1 MLIDRAYEKL
11 VDVRKLIMLKVG
23 EIIKGSFWPEIVVIK
38 HFEEI
43 DEHLYLVESIG
54 RKTNKYYERYLD
66 KSQISQLEN
75 IQDEESIFDTG
86 RLQHYLQYYI
96 LKTEDKYSRSRA
108 RGNKK
113 VIPLPHQI
121 EAVYSRMLQ
130 SPQVRYLLADDPG
143 AGKTIMSGML
153 IRELLARQV
162 VERVLILVPPL
173 VLKQWQEELKEKFDE
188 DFTIVNR
195 SLLNSSSEVNPFEA
209 HDKIITSLYWAARE
223 EIKAYIMKANFD
235 LVIVDEAH
243 KMAAYTHGVK
253 KRKISRTKIYQ
264 LGEGLLR
271 HTEHC
276 LLLTATPHKGDKE
289 NFRHL
294 MSLVDHDIFS
304 RMNTGDSIYEKSNPF
319 VIRRLKE
326 TMKNFDGTPLFP
338 KRTTKTIAF
347 DLSCEEQELYEE
359 VTAYAREHF
368 NRAKQNNKPNVAFAM
383 MILQRRLSS
392 SVEAIYLSLKRRK
405 EKLEELL
412 ESELTSVNVIEAFEY
427 DELSIDEQEE
437 VEAKIEGE
445 TDVIDIE
452 ELRVEIEILT
462 DLVQK
467 AERLVYQDVEVK
479 YAELE
484 RTLFGEDGVL
494 SKGEKILIFTES
506 KDTLYYLERKLLNHV
521 PEITKIVGNFSMDQ
535 RREQVEKFRNDVQIM
550 LATDAG
556 GESINLQF
564 CNQMI
569 NYDIPWNPNRL
580 EQRMG
585 RIHRIGQKNEVF
597 IFNLV
602 ASNTRE
608 GDVLIRLLNK
618 MDQMR
623 EDLGQD
629 QVYDFIGEVLEENNI
644 DLANL
649 MERAISGRD
658 NLDELIASM
667 EKTLSDEHKRLLE
680 LAKQERLDDSSFD
693 LPGARRSYQE
703 ISICSMPTRVYG
715 EFAVKQFETTRTK
728 LNFSHDN
735 KNVRI
740 DRFPKNIRELI
751 KRKKY
756 VLRTDES
763 IRFALSS
770 SKQTEEVS
778 LLGNDH
784 PIQKLAM
791 ELASQEL
798 QQVALPICN
807 VKAYVSEPL
816 TIELSRVSVVD
827 GNSREL
833 DQELM
838 LLAKR
843 ASDEFIQIDPY
854 FIFQQPF
861 QFESIGGKED
871 NSFKRESIIQAK
883 KVLQSVQV
891 KRDDYLNRKSTYLRH
906 SFDEQMQV
914 LQERLTNYLDDN
926 PSNKNIALIN
936 QTSTQIVDLEERS
949 KERLEDIERERSIQ
963 LQSIKSLTQ
972 LHVQPISSPARIIP
986 TDYVEVVKQYE
997 YDNGRLNIR
1006 EKKAYGL
1013 VDFTSEEAEGNTRFI
1028 LVTPS
1033 LKAIDGQIILE
1044 DYKELNGS
1052 VYLYVLVD
1060 GKIKEEIK
1068 MEKLVGV

>member
-1 MLIDRAYEKL
+1 
-11 VDVRKLIMLKVG
+11 MLKIG

-43 DEHLYLVESIG
+43 DDDLYLVESIG
-54 RKTNKYYERYLD
+54 RKTNKYYEQYLD
-66 KSQISQLEN
+66 KVQISQLEN
-75 IQDEESIFDTG
+75 IKEEESTFNAE

-96 LKTEDKYSRSRA
+96 LKTEEKYSQSRA

-113 VIPLPHQI
+113 IMPLPHQI

-153 IRELLARQV
+153 IRELMARQAA
-162 VERVLILVPPL
+162 ERVLILVPPL
-173 VLKQWQEELKEKFDE
+173 VLKQWQEELKEKFGE
-188 DFTIVNR
+188 EFTIVNR
-195 SLLNSSSEVNPFEA
+195 SLLNSSSEVNPFESN
-209 HDKIITSLYWAARE
+209 DKIIASLYWAARE
-223 EIKAYIMKANFD
+223 EIKTFILKANFD

-264 LGEGLLR
+264 LGESLLR

-347 DLSCEEQELYEE
+347 DLSYEEQELYEE

-392 SVEAIYLSLKRRK
+392 SIDAIYLSLKRRK

-412 ESELTSVNVIEAFEY
+412 ESELTTVKSIEPFEY

-437 VEAKIEGE
+437 VEALIEGE

-452 ELRVEIEILT
+452 ELRIEITILA

-479 YAELE
+479 YTELE
-484 RTLFGEDGVL
+484 KTLFGEDGLL

-521 PEITKIVGNFSMDQ
+521 PEVTKIVGNFSMDQ

-629 QVYDFIGEVLEENNI
+629 QVYDFIGEILEENNI

-649 MERAISGRD
+649 MERAISGRE
-658 NLDELIASM
+658 NLDELVATM

-693 LPGARRSYQE
+693 LPGARRAYQE
-703 ISICSMPTRVYG
+703 ISINSMPPRVYG
-715 EFAVKQFETTRTK
+715 EFAVKQFETSRIK

-735 KNVRI
+735 KIVRI

-763 IRFALSS
+763 LRFALNT
-770 SKQTEEVS
+770 SKQTEEIS
-778 LLGNDH
+778 LIANDH
-784 PIQKLAM
+784 PVQKLAL

-833 DQELM
+833 EQELM

-843 ASDEFIQIDPY
+843 TSGEFIQIDPY
-854 FIFQQPF
+854 FIFQQ
-861 QFESIGGKED
+861 QFHFED
-871 NSFKRESIIQAK
+871 TSVEEDKAFKRESIIQAK
-883 KVLQSVQV
+883 KILQSVQM
-891 KRDDYLNRKSTYLRH
+891 KRDDYLNRKSMYLRR
-906 SFDEQMQV
+906 SFDEQMQI

-926 PSNKNIALIN
+926 PNNKNSALIN
-936 QTSTQIVDLEERS
+936 QTYTQIEDLEERS
-949 KERLEDIERERSIQ
+949 KERLEGIERERSIQ

-972 LHVQPISSPARIIP
+972 LHAQPISSPARIIP
-986 TDYVEVVKQYE
+986 KDYAEVIKQYE

-1033 LKAIDGQIILE
+1033 LKALDEQIILE
-1044 DYKELNGS
+1044 DYNDLNGS
-1052 VYLYVLVD
+1052 VYVYVLAN
-1060 GKIKEEIK
+1060 GQIIEEIQ
-1068 MEKLVGV
+1068 MEQLVGV

>member
-1 MLIDRAYEKL
+1 
-11 VDVRKLIMLKVG
+11 MLKIG
-23 EIIKGSFWPEIVVIK
+23 AIIKGPFWPEIVVIK

-43 DEHLYLVESIG
+43 DDDLYLVESIG
-54 RKTNKYYERYLD
+54 RKTNKYYEQYLD
-66 KSQISQLEN
+66 KAQLSQLEN
-75 IQDEESIFDTG
+75 IQEEESKFNAE
-86 RLQHYLQYYI
+86 RLQHYLQYYV
-96 LKTEDKYSRSRA
+96 LKTEDKYSQSRA

-113 VIPLPHQI
+113 IMPLPHQI

-153 IRELLARQV
+153 IRELIARQAA
-162 VERVLILVPPL
+162 ERILILVPPL
-173 VLKQWQEELKEKFDE
+173 VLKQWQEELKEKFEE
-188 DFTIVNR
+188 DFTIINR
-195 SLLNSSSEVNPFEA
+195 SLLNSSSEMNPFET
-209 HDKIITSLYWAARE
+209 HDKVIASIYWAARE

-235 LVIVDEAH
+235 LIIVDEAH

-253 KRKISRTKIYQ
+253 KRKISRTKIFQ

-304 RMNTGDSIYEKSNPF
+304 RMNTGESIYEKSNPF
-319 VIRRLKE
+319 IIRRLKE

-347 DLSCEEQELYEE
+347 DLSYEEQQLYED

-368 NRAKQNNKPNVAFAM
+368 NRAKKNNKPNVAFAM

-392 SVEAIYLSLKRRK
+392 SIAAIYLSLKRRK
-405 EKLEELL
+405 KKLEDLL
-412 ESELTSVNVIEAFEY
+412 ESELSTVKMIEPVDY

-437 VEAKIEGE
+437 VEAQLEGE
-445 TDVIDIE
+445 TEVIDIE
-452 ELRVEIEILT
+452 ELQVEIAVLS

-467 AERLVYQDVEVK
+467 AERLVHQDVEVK

-484 RTLFGEDGVL
+484 QTLFGEDGL
-494 SKGEKILIFTES
+494 ISKGEKILIFTES
-506 KDTLYYLERKLLNHV
+506 KDTLNYLERKLLNYV
-521 PEITKIVGNFSMDQ
+521 PEITKIVGHFSMDQ
-535 RREQVEKFRNDVQIM
+535 RRDQVEKFRNDVQIM

-608 GDVLIRLLNK
+608 GDVLIRLLTK

-623 EDLGQD
+623 EDLGQE
-629 QVYDFIGEVLEENNI
+629 QIYDFIGEVLEEQHI
-644 DLANL
+644 DLASL
-649 MERAISGRD
+649 MEIAISGRE
-658 NLDELIASM
+658 NLDELVATM
-667 EKTLSDEHKRLLE
+667 EKALSDEHKHLLE

-693 LPGARRSYQE
+693 LPGARRAYQE
-703 ISICSMPTRVYG
+703 ISINSMPPRVYG
-715 EFAVKQFETTRTK
+715 EFAVKQFETTRIK
-728 LNFSHDN
+728 LNISNDQQI
-735 KNVRI
+735 VRI

-756 VLRTDES
+756 NVRTDES
-763 IRFALSS
+763 LRFALTP
-770 SKQTEEVS
+770 SKQTEELIAIS
-778 LLGNDH
+778 SDH
-784 PIQKLAM
+784 PVQKIAM

-798 QQVALPICN
+798 QQVALPICSI
-807 VKAYVSEPL
+807 KANVSEPL
-816 TIELSRVSVVD
+816 VVELSRISVVD

-833 DQELM
+833 EQEVM

-843 ASDEFIQIDPY
+843 VSGDFIQIDPY
-854 FIFQQPF
+854 FLFQQPI
-861 QFESIGGKED
+861 EIVGAEEVED
-871 NSFKRESIIQAK
+871 KTFKRESIIQARK
-883 KVLQSVQV
+883 LLQGVQM
-891 KRDDYLNRKSTYLRH
+891 KRDDYLNRKGTYLRR
-906 SFDEQMQV
+906 SFDEQMQI
-914 LQERLTNYLDDN
+914 LQERLTNYLNDN
-926 PSNKNIALIN
+926 LNNKNSALIN
-936 QTSTQIVDLEERS
+936 QTTTQIEDLEERS

-963 LQSIKSLTQ
+963 LQSIKTLAQ
-972 LHVQPISSPARIIP
+972 LQVEPLSKIARIIP
-986 TDYVEVVKQYE
+986 IDYLETVKQYE
-997 YDNGRLNIR
+997 YSHGRLNVR
-1006 EKKAYGL
+1006 EKNAYGL
-1013 VDFTSEEAEGNTRFI
+1013 VDFTSEEAEGNARFI
-1028 LVTPS
+1028 LLTTS
-1033 LKAIDGQIILE
+1033 LKALDEQIILE
-1044 DYKELNGS
+1044 DYRELNGA
-1052 VYLYVLVD
+1052 VYVYVLD
-1060 GKIKEEIK
+1060 GEKVVEEIK
-1068 MEKLVGV
+1068 IEQLMGV

>member
-1 MLIDRAYEKL
+1 
-11 VDVRKLIMLKVG
+11 MLKIG
-23 EIIKGSFWPEIVVIK
+23 GIIKGSFWPEIVEIK

-43 DEHLYLVESIG
+43 DEDLYLVESIG
-54 RKTNKYYERYLD
+54 RKTNKYYEQYLD
-66 KSQISQLEN
+66 KAQLSQLEN
-75 IQDEESIFDTG
+75 IQEEESTFNAE

-96 LKTEDKYSRSRA
+96 LKTEEKYSQSRA

-153 IRELLARQV
+153 IRELMARQAA
-162 VERVLILVPPL
+162 ERVLILVPPL
-173 VLKQWQEELKEKFDE
+173 VLKQWQEELKDKFGE
-188 DFTIVNR
+188 EFTIVNR
-195 SLLNSSSEVNPFEA
+195 SLLYSSSEVNPFES
-209 HDKIITSLYWAARE
+209 HDKIIASLYWAARE
-223 EIKAYIMKANFD
+223 EIKSYIMKANFD

-304 RMNTGDSIYEKSNPF
+304 RLNTGDSIYEKSNPF

-347 DLSCEEQELYEE
+347 DLSYEEQQLYEE

-392 SVEAIYLSLKRRK
+392 SIDAIYLSLKRRK

-412 ESELTSVNVIEAFEY
+412 ESELSTVKIVEPFEY

-437 VEAKIEGE
+437 VEALIEGE

-452 ELRVEIEILT
+452 ELRVEIAILN

-467 AERLVYQDVEVK
+467 AERLVYQDIEVK

-484 RTLFGEDGVL
+484 NTLFGEDGLL

-608 GDVLIRLLNK
+608 GDVLIRLLTK

-649 MERAISGRD
+649 MERAISGRE
-658 NLDELIASM
+658 NLDELVATM
-667 EKTLSDEHKRLLE
+667 EKTLSDEHKRLLQ

-693 LPGARRSYQE
+693 LPGARRAYQE
-703 ISICSMPTRVYG
+703 ISINSMPPRVYG
-715 EFAVKQFETTRTK
+715 EFAVKQFETSRIK
-728 LNFSHDN
+728 LNFSNDG
-735 KNVRI
+735 KVVRI

-756 VLRTDES
+756 ALRTDES
-763 IRFALSS
+763 LRFSLSA
-770 SKQTEEVS
+770 SKQTEDLT
-778 LLGNDH
+778 LLPNDH
-784 PIQKLAM
+784 PVKKLAM

-798 QQVALPICN
+798 QQVALPVCN
-807 VKAYVSEPL
+807 VKATVSEPL
-816 TIELSRVSVVD
+816 IIELSRISVVD

-833 DQELM
+833 EQELM

-843 ASDEFIQIDPY
+843 ETGEFIQIDPY
-854 FIFQQPF
+854 FLFQQPLKF
-861 QFESIGGKED
+861 VNSEANED
-871 NSFKRESIIQAK
+871 KSFKRESIIQAK
-883 KVLQSVQV
+883 KVLQSVQM
-891 KRDDYLNRKSTYLRH
+891 KRDDYLNRKSTYLRR

-926 PSNKNIALIN
+926 PNNKNSALIN
-936 QTSTQIVDLEERS
+936 QTYTQIEDLEERS

-972 LHVQPISSPARIIP
+972 LHVQRISSAARIIP
-986 TDYVEVVKQYE
+986 ADYVDVVKQSE
-997 YDNGRLNIR
+997 YGNGRLNIR

-1013 VDFTSEEAEGNTRFI
+1013 VDFTSEEADGNTRFI

-1033 LKAIDGQIILE
+1033 LKALDEQIILE

-1052 VYLYVLVD
+1052 VYIYVLQQ
-1060 GKIKEEIK
+1060 GKIIEEIK
-1068 MEKLVGV
+1068 MEQLVGV

>member
-1 MLIDRAYEKL
+1 
-11 VDVRKLIMLKVG
+11 MLKIG
-23 EIIKGSFWPEIVVIK
+23 EIIKGSFWPEIVEIK

-43 DEHLYLVESIG
+43 DEDLYLVESIG
-54 RKTNKYYERYLD
+54 RKTNKYYEQYLD
-66 KSQISQLEN
+66 KVQLSQLEN
-75 IQDEESIFDTG
+75 IQEEKSTFNAK

-96 LKTEDKYSRSRA
+96 LKTEEKYSQSRA

-153 IRELLARQV
+153 IRELIARQAT
-162 VERVLILVPPL
+162 ERVLILVPPL
-173 VLKQWQEELKEKFDE
+173 VLKQWQEELKDKFGDE
-188 DFTIVNR
+188 FMIVNR
-195 SLLNSSSEVNPFEA
+195 SLLNSSSEVNPFEL
-209 HDKIITSLYWAARE
+209 HDKIISSLYWAARE
-223 EIKAYIMKANFD
+223 EIKSYIMKANFD

-253 KRKISRTKIYQ
+253 NRKISRTKIYQ
-264 LGEGLLR
+264 LGESLLR

-304 RMNTGDSIYEKSNPF
+304 RLNTGDSIYEKSNPF

-347 DLSCEEQELYEE
+347 DLSYEEQELYEE

-392 SVEAIYLSLKRRK
+392 SIDAIYLSLKRRK
-405 EKLEELL
+405 GKLEELL
-412 ESELTSVNVIEAFEY
+412 ESELSTVKIVEPFEY

-437 VEAKIEGE
+437 VEALIEGE

-452 ELRVEIEILT
+452 ELRVEISILY

-484 RTLFGEDGVL
+484 STLFGEDGLL

-521 PEITKIVGNFSMDQ
+521 PEITKIVGDFSMDQ

-608 GDVLIRLLNK
+608 GDVLIRLLTK

-649 MERAISGRD
+649 MERAISGRE
-658 NLDELIASM
+658 NLDELVATM
-667 EKTLSDEHKRLLE
+667 EKTFSDEHKRLLE
-680 LAKQERLDDSSFD
+680 IAKQERLDDSSFD
-693 LPGARRSYQE
+693 LPGARRAYQE
-703 ISICSMPTRVYG
+703 ISISSMPPRVYG
-715 EFAVKQFETTRTK
+715 EFAVKQFETSRIK
-728 LNFSHDN
+728 LNFSNDS
-735 KNVRI
+735 KTVRI

-756 VLRTDES
+756 ALRTDES
-763 IRFALSS
+763 LRFSLSA
-770 SKQTEEVS
+770 SKQTEDVT
-778 LLGNDH
+778 LLPNDH
-784 PIQKLAM
+784 PVKKLAM

-798 QQVALPICN
+798 QQVALPVCN
-807 VKAYVSEPL
+807 VKATVSEPL
-816 TIELSRVSVVD
+816 IIELSRISVVD

-833 DQELM
+833 EQELM

-843 ASDEFIQIDPY
+843 ETGKFIQIDPY
-854 FIFQQPF
+854 FLFQQPLKF
-861 QFESIGGKED
+861 VNSEANED
-871 NSFKRESIIQAK
+871 KSFKRESIIQAK
-883 KVLQSVQV
+883 KVLQSVQM
-891 KRDDYLNRKSTYLRH
+891 KRDDYLNRKSTYLRR

-914 LQERLTNYLDDN
+914 LQERLTNYLEDN
-926 PSNKNIALIN
+926 PNNKNSALIN
-936 QTSTQIVDLEERS
+936 QTYTQIEDLEERS

-972 LHVQPISSPARIIP
+972 LHVQPISSAARIIP
-986 TDYVEVVKQYE
+986 ADYVNNVKQYE
-997 YDNGRLNIR
+997 NDNGRLNIR

-1013 VDFTSEEAEGNTRFI
+1013 VDFTSEEADGNTRFI

-1033 LKAIDGQIILE
+1033 LKALDEQIILE

-1052 VYLYVLVD
+1052 VYIYVLQQ
-1060 GKIKEEIK
+1060 GKIIEEIK
-1068 MEKLVGV
+1068 MEQLVGV

>member
-1 MLIDRAYEKL
+1 
-11 VDVRKLIMLKVG
+11 MLKIG
-23 EIIKGSFWPEIVVIK
+23 EIIKGSFWPEIVEIK

-43 DEHLYLVESIG
+43 DEDLYLVESIG
-54 RKTNKYYERYLD
+54 RKTNKYYEQYLD
-66 KSQISQLEN
+66 KVQLSQLEN
-75 IQDEESIFDTG
+75 IQEEESTFNAE
-86 RLQHYLQYYI
+86 RLKHYLQYYI
-96 LKTEDKYSRSRA
+96 LKTEEKYSQSRA

-153 IRELLARQV
+153 IRELMARQAA
-162 VERVLILVPPL
+162 ERVLILVPPL
-173 VLKQWQEELKEKFDE
+173 VLKQWQEELKDKFGE
-188 DFTIVNR
+188 EFTIVNR
-195 SLLNSSSEVNPFEA
+195 SLLNSSSEVNPFES
-209 HDKIITSLYWAARE
+209 HDKIISSLYWAARE
-223 EIKAYIMKANFD
+223 EIKSYIMKANFD

-264 LGEGLLR
+264 LGESLLR

-304 RMNTGDSIYEKSNPF
+304 RLNTGDSIYEKSNPF

-347 DLSCEEQELYEE
+347 DLSYEEQQLYEE
-359 VTAYAREHF
+359 VTAYARENF

-392 SVEAIYLSLKRRK
+392 SIDAIYLSLKRRK

-412 ESELTSVNVIEAFEY
+412 ESELTTVKMVEPFEY

-437 VEAKIEGE
+437 VEALIEGE

-452 ELRVEIEILT
+452 ELRVEIAILI

-484 RTLFGEDGVL
+484 NTLFGEDGLL

-608 GDVLIRLLNK
+608 GDVLIRLLTK

-623 EDLGQD
+623 DDLGQD

-649 MERAISGRD
+649 MERAISGRE
-658 NLDELIASM
+658 NLDELVATM

-693 LPGARRSYQE
+693 LPGARRAYQE
-703 ISICSMPTRVYG
+703 ISINSMPPRVYG
-715 EFAVKQFETTRTK
+715 EFAAKQFETSRIK
-728 LNFSHDN
+728 LNFSNDG
-735 KNVRI
+735 KVVRI

-756 VLRTDES
+756 ALRTDES
-763 IRFALSS
+763 LRFSLSA
-770 SKQTEEVS
+770 SKQTEDVT
-778 LLGNDH
+778 LLPNDH
-784 PIQKLAM
+784 PVKKLAM

-798 QQVALPICN
+798 QQVALPVCN
-807 VKAYVSEPL
+807 VKATVSEPL
-816 TIELSRVSVVD
+816 IIELSRISVVD

-833 DQELM
+833 EQELM

-843 ASDEFIQIDPY
+843 ETGEFIQIDPY
-854 FIFQQPF
+854 FLFQQPLKF
-861 QFESIGGKED
+861 VNSEANED
-871 NSFKRESIIQAK
+871 KSFKRESIIQAK
-883 KVLQSVQV
+883 KVLQSVQM
-891 KRDDYLNRKSTYLRH
+891 KRDDYLNRKSTYLRR

-926 PSNKNIALIN
+926 LNNKNSALIN
-936 QTSTQIVDLEERS
+936 QTYTQIEDLEERS

-972 LHVQPISSPARIIP
+972 LHVQPISSAARIIP
-986 TDYVEVVKQYE
+986 ADYVDVVKQYE

-1013 VDFTSEEAEGNTRFI
+1013 VDFTSEEADGNTRFI
-1028 LVTPS
+1028 LVTPF
-1033 LKAIDGQIILE
+1033 LKALDDQIILE

-1052 VYLYVLVD
+1052 VYIYVLQQ
-1060 GKIKEEIK
+1060 GKIIEEIK
-1068 MEKLVGV
+1068 MEQLVGV

>member
-1 MLIDRAYEKL
+1 
-11 VDVRKLIMLKVG
+11 MLKVG

-43 DEHLYLVESIG
+43 DDDVYLVESIG
-54 RKTNKYYERYLD
+54 RKTNKYYEQYLD
-66 KSQISQLEN
+66 KNQLSQLEN
-75 IQDEESIFDTG
+75 IKEEESTFNAE

-96 LKTEDKYSRSRA
+96 LKTEEKYSQSRA

-113 VIPLPHQI
+113 IMPLPHQI

-153 IRELLARQV
+153 IRELIARQAA
-162 VERVLILVPPL
+162 ERVLILVPPL
-173 VLKQWQEELKEKFDE
+173 VLKQWQEELKEKFGE

-195 SLLNSSSEVNPFEA
+195 SLLNSSSEINPFEA
-209 HDKIITSLYWAARE
+209 HDKIIASLYWAARE
-223 EIKAYIMKANFD
+223 EIKSFIMKANFD

-271 HTEHC
+271 HAEHC

-347 DLSCEEQELYEE
+347 DLSYEEQELYEE

-392 SVEAIYLSLKRRK
+392 SIEAIYLSLKRRK

-412 ESELTSVNVIEAFEY
+412 ESELTTVKSIEPFEY

-437 VEAKIEGE
+437 VEEQIEGE

-452 ELRVEIEILT
+452 ELRVEIAILS
-462 DLVQK
+462 DLVHK

-484 RTLFGEDGVL
+484 RTLFGEDGL
-494 SKGEKILIFTES
+494 ISKGEKILIFTES
-506 KDTLYYLERKLLNHV
+506 KDTLYYLERKLLKHV

-649 MERAISGRD
+649 MERAISGRE
-658 NLDELIASM
+658 NLDELIATM

-693 LPGARRSYQE
+693 LPGARRAYQE
-703 ISICSMPTRVYG
+703 ISISSMPPRVYG
-715 EFAVKQFETTRTK
+715 EFAVKQFETSRIK
-728 LNFSHDN
+728 LNFSQDN
-735 KNVRI
+735 KIVRI

-763 IRFALSS
+763 LRFALSA
-770 SKQTEEVS
+770 SKQTEEIS
-778 LLGNDH
+778 LIANDH

-807 VKAYVSEPL
+807 VKVYVSEPL
-816 TIELSRVSVVD
+816 TIELSQVSVVD

-833 DQELM
+833 EQELM

-843 ASDEFIQIDPY
+843 ASGEFIQIDPY
-854 FIFQQPF
+854 LIFQKPF
-861 QFESIGGKED
+861 QFESTGAIED
-871 NSFKRESIIQAK
+871 KSFKREAIIQAK
-883 KVLQSVQV
+883 KVLQSVQM
-891 KRDDYLNRKSTYLRH
+891 KRDDYLNRKSTYLRR

-926 PSNKNIALIN
+926 LNNKNSALIN
-936 QTSTQIVDLEERS
+936 QTYTQIEDLEERS

-972 LHVQPISSPARIIP
+972 LHVQPISSAARIIP
-986 TDYVEVVKQYE
+986 TDYAEVIKKYE
-997 YDNGRLNIR
+997 YGNGRLNIR

-1033 LKAIDGQIILE
+1033 LKTLDEQIIIE

-1052 VYLYVLVD
+1052 VYIYVLEN
-1060 GKIKEEIK
+1060 GQIIEEIQ
-1068 MEKLVGV
+1068 MEQLVGV

>member
-1 MLIDRAYEKL
+1 
-11 VDVRKLIMLKVG
+11 MLKVG

-43 DEHLYLVESIG
+43 DDDLYLVESIG
-54 RKTNKYYERYLD
+54 RKTNKYYEQYLD
-66 KSQISQLEN
+66 KNQLSQLEN
-75 IQDEESIFDTG
+75 IKEEESTFNAE

-96 LKTEDKYSRSRA
+96 LKTEEKYSQSRA

-113 VIPLPHQI
+113 IMPLPHQI

-153 IRELLARQV
+153 IRELIARQAA
-162 VERVLILVPPL
+162 ERVLILVPPL
-173 VLKQWQEELKEKFDE
+173 VLKQWQEELKEKFGE

-195 SLLNSSSEVNPFEA
+195 SLLNSSSEINPFEA
-209 HDKIITSLYWAARE
+209 HDKIIASLYWAARE
-223 EIKAYIMKANFD
+223 EIKSFIMKANFD

-271 HTEHC
+271 HAEHC

-347 DLSCEEQELYEE
+347 DLSYEEQELYEE

-392 SVEAIYLSLKRRK
+392 SIEAIYLSLKRRK

-412 ESELTSVNVIEAFEY
+412 ESELTTVKSIEPFEY

-437 VEAKIEGE
+437 VEEQIEGE

-452 ELRVEIEILT
+452 ELRVEIAILS
-462 DLVQK
+462 DLVHK

-484 RTLFGEDGVL
+484 RTLFGEDGL
-494 SKGEKILIFTES
+494 ISKGEKILIFTES
-506 KDTLYYLERKLLNHV
+506 KDTLYYLERKLLKHV

-649 MERAISGRD
+649 MERAISGRE
-658 NLDELIASM
+658 NLDELIATM

-693 LPGARRSYQE
+693 LPGARRAYQE
-703 ISICSMPTRVYG
+703 ISISSMPPRVYG
-715 EFAVKQFETTRTK
+715 EFAVKQFETSRIK
-728 LNFSHDN
+728 LNFSQDN
-735 KNVRI
+735 KIVRI

-763 IRFALSS
+763 LRFALSA
-770 SKQTEEVS
+770 SKQTEEIS
-778 LLGNDH
+778 LIANDH

-807 VKAYVSEPL
+807 VKVYVSEPL
-816 TIELSRVSVVD
+816 TIELSQVSVVD

-833 DQELM
+833 EQELM

-843 ASDEFIQIDPY
+843 ASGEFIQIDPY
-854 FIFQQPF
+854 LIFQKPF
-861 QFESIGGKED
+861 QFESTGAIED
-871 NSFKRESIIQAK
+871 KSFKREAIIQAK
-883 KVLQSVQV
+883 KVLQSVQM
-891 KRDDYLNRKSTYLRH
+891 KRDDYLNRKSTYLRR

-926 PSNKNIALIN
+926 LNNKNSALIN
-936 QTSTQIVDLEERS
+936 QTYTQIEDLEERS

-972 LHVQPISSPARIIP
+972 LHVQPISSAARIIP
-986 TDYVEVVKQYE
+986 TDYAEVIKKYE
-997 YDNGRLNIR
+997 YGNGRLNIR

-1033 LKAIDGQIILE
+1033 LKTLDEQIIIE

-1052 VYLYVLVD
+1052 VYIYVLEN
-1060 GKIKEEIK
+1060 GQIIEEIQ
-1068 MEKLVGV
+1068 MEQLVGV

>member
-1 MLIDRAYEKL
+1 MEIL
-11 VDVRKLIMLKVG
+11 LKIG
-23 EIIKGSFWPEIVVIK
+23 EIIKGSFWPEIVEIK

-43 DEHLYLVESIG
+43 DEDLYLVESIG
-54 RKTNKYYERYLD
+54 RKTNKYYEQYLD
-66 KSQISQLEN
+66 KAQLSQLEN
-75 IQDEESIFDTG
+75 IQEEKSTFNAE

-96 LKTEDKYSRSRA
+96 LKTEEKYSQSRA

-153 IRELLARQV
+153 IRELMARQAA
-162 VERVLILVPPL
+162 ERILILVPPL
-173 VLKQWQEELKEKFDE
+173 VLKQWQEELKDKFGE
-188 DFTIVNR
+188 EFTIVNR
-195 SLLNSSSEVNPFEA
+195 SLLNSSSEVNPFES
-209 HDKIITSLYWAARE
+209 HDKIISSLYWAARE
-223 EIKAYIMKANFD
+223 EIKSYIMKANFD

-253 KRKISRTKIYQ
+253 KRKVSRTRIYQ

-304 RMNTGDSIYEKSNPF
+304 RLNTGDSIYEKSNPF

-347 DLSCEEQELYEE
+347 DLSYEEQQLYEE

-392 SVEAIYLSLKRRK
+392 SLDAIYLSLKRRK

-412 ESELTSVNVIEAFEY
+412 ESELTMVKVVEQFEY

-437 VEAKIEGE
+437 VEAQIEGE
-445 TDVIDIE
+445 TDVFDIE
-452 ELRVEIEILT
+452 ELRVEIAILT

-467 AERLVYQDVEVK
+467 AERLVYQDIEVK

-484 RTLFGEDGVL
+484 NTLFGENGLL
-494 SKGEKILIFTES
+494 SRGEKILIFTES

-608 GDVLIRLLNK
+608 GDVLIRLLTK

-649 MERAISGRD
+649 MERAISGRE
-658 NLDELIASM
+658 NLDELVATM

-693 LPGARRSYQE
+693 LPGARRAYQE
-703 ISICSMPTRVYG
+703 ISINSMPPRVYG
-715 EFAVKQFETTRTK
+715 EFAVKQFETSRIK
-728 LNFSHDN
+728 LNFSNDS
-735 KNVRI
+735 KTVRI

-756 VLRTDES
+756 ALRTDES
-763 IRFALSS
+763 LRFSLSA
-770 SKQTEEVS
+770 SKQTEDVT
-778 LLGNDH
+778 LLPNDH
-784 PIQKLAM
+784 PVKKLAM

-798 QQVALPICN
+798 QQVALPVCN
-807 VKAYVSEPL
+807 VKATVSEPL
-816 TIELSRVSVVD
+816 IIELSRISVVD

-833 DQELM
+833 EQELM

-843 ASDEFIQIDPY
+843 ETGEFIQIDPY
-854 FIFQQPF
+854 FLFQQPLKF
-861 QFESIGGKED
+861 VNSEANGD
-871 NSFKRESIIQAK
+871 MSFKRESIVQAK
-883 KVLQSVQV
+883 KVLQSVQM
-891 KRDDYLNRKSTYLRH
+891 KRDDYLNRKSTYLRR

-914 LQERLTNYLDDN
+914 LQERLTNYLEDN
-926 PSNKNIALIN
+926 PNNKNNALIN
-936 QTSTQIVDLEERS
+936 QTYTQIEDLEERS

-972 LHVQPISSPARIIP
+972 LHVQPISNAARIIP
-986 TDYVEVVKQYE
+986 ADYVDVVKQYE

-1013 VDFTSEEAEGNTRFI
+1013 VDFTSEEVDGNTRFI
-1028 LVTPS
+1028 LVIPS
-1033 LKAIDGQIILE
+1033 LKALDDQIILE

-1052 VYLYVLVD
+1052 VYMYVLQQ
-1060 GKIKEEIK
+1060 GKIIEEIK
-1068 MEKLVGV
+1068 MEQLVGV

>member
-1 MLIDRAYEKL
+1 
-11 VDVRKLIMLKVG
+11 MLKIG
-23 EIIKGSFWPEIVVIK
+23 EIIKGSFWPEIVEIK
-38 HFEEI
+38 YFEEI
-43 DEHLYLVESIG
+43 DEDLYLVESIG
-54 RKTNKYYERYLD
+54 RKTNKYYEQYLD
-66 KSQISQLEN
+66 KAQLSQLEN
-75 IQDEESIFDTG
+75 IQEEESTFNAE

-96 LKTEDKYSRSRA
+96 LKTEEKYSQSRA

-153 IRELLARQV
+153 IRELMARQAA
-162 VERVLILVPPL
+162 ERVLILVPPL
-173 VLKQWQEELKEKFDE
+173 VLKQWQEELKDKFGE

-195 SLLNSSSEVNPFEA
+195 SLLNSSSEVNPFES
-209 HDKIITSLYWAARE
+209 HDKIISSLYWAARE
-223 EIKAYIMKANFD
+223 EIKSYIMKANFD

-264 LGEGLLR
+264 LGEALLR

-304 RMNTGDSIYEKSNPF
+304 RLNTGDSIYEKSNPF

-347 DLSCEEQELYEE
+347 DLSYEEQQLYEE

-392 SVEAIYLSLKRRK
+392 SIDAIYLSLKRRK

-412 ESELTSVNVIEAFEY
+412 ESELSTVKTVEPFEY
-427 DELSIDEQEE
+427 EELSIDEQEE
-437 VEAKIEGE
+437 VEALIEGE

-452 ELRVEIEILT
+452 ELRVEIAILN

-484 RTLFGEDGVL
+484 NTLFGEDGLL

-521 PEITKIVGNFSMDQ
+521 AEITKIVGNFSMDQ

-608 GDVLIRLLNK
+608 GDVLIRLLTK

-649 MERAISGRD
+649 MERAISGRE
-658 NLDELIASM
+658 NLDELVATM

-693 LPGARRSYQE
+693 LPGARRAYQE
-703 ISICSMPTRVYG
+703 ISINSMPPRVYG
-715 EFAVKQFETTRTK
+715 EFAVKQFETSRIK
-728 LNFSHDN
+728 LNFSNDG
-735 KNVRI
+735 KVVRI

-756 VLRTDES
+756 ALRTDES
-763 IRFALSS
+763 LRFSLSA
-770 SKQTEEVS
+770 SKQTEDLR
-778 LLGNDH
+778 LLPNDH
-784 PIQKLAM
+784 PVKKLAM

-798 QQVALPICN
+798 QQVALPVCN
-807 VKAYVSEPL
+807 VKATVSEPL
-816 TIELSRVSVVD
+816 IIELSRISVVD

-833 DQELM
+833 EQELM

-843 ASDEFIQIDPY
+843 ETGEFIQIDPY
-854 FIFQQPF
+854 FLFQQPLKF
-861 QFESIGGKED
+861 VNSEANED
-871 NSFKRESIIQAK
+871 KSFKRESIIQAK
-883 KVLQSVQV
+883 KVLQSVQM
-891 KRDDYLNRKSTYLRH
+891 KRDDYLNRKSTYLRR

-926 PSNKNIALIN
+926 PNNKNSALIN
-936 QTSTQIVDLEERS
+936 QTYTQIEDLEERS

-972 LHVQPISSPARIIP
+972 LHVQPISSAARIIP
-986 TDYVEVVKQYE
+986 ADYVDVVKQSE
-997 YDNGRLNIR
+997 YGNGRLNIR

-1013 VDFTSEEAEGNTRFI
+1013 VDFTSEEADGNTRFI

-1033 LKAIDGQIILE
+1033 LKALDEQIILE

-1052 VYLYVLVD
+1052 VYIYVLQQ
-1060 GKIKEEIK
+1060 GKIIEEIK
-1068 MEKLVGV
+1068 MEQLVGV

>member
-1 MLIDRAYEKL
+1 
-11 VDVRKLIMLKVG
+11 MLKIG
-23 EIIKGSFWPEIVVIK
+23 EIIKGSFWPEIVEIK
-38 HFEEI
+38 YFEEI
-43 DEHLYLVESIG
+43 DEDLYLVESIG
-54 RKTNKYYERYLD
+54 RKTNKYYEQYLD
-66 KSQISQLEN
+66 KAQLSQLEN
-75 IQDEESIFDTG
+75 IQEEESTFNAE

-96 LKTEDKYSRSRA
+96 LKTEEKYSQSRA

-153 IRELLARQV
+153 IRELMARQV
-162 VERVLILVPPL
+162 AERVLILVPPL
-173 VLKQWQEELKEKFDE
+173 VLKQWQEELKDKFGE

-195 SLLNSSSEVNPFEA
+195 SLLNSSSEVNPFES
-209 HDKIITSLYWAARE
+209 HDKIISSLYWAARE
-223 EIKAYIMKANFD
+223 EIKSYIIKANFD

-264 LGEGLLR
+264 LGEALLR

-304 RMNTGDSIYEKSNPF
+304 RLNTGDSIYEKSNPF

-347 DLSCEEQELYEE
+347 DLSYEEQQLYEE

-392 SVEAIYLSLKRRK
+392 SIDAIYLSLKRRK

-412 ESELTSVNVIEAFEY
+412 ESELSTVKTVEPFEY
-427 DELSIDEQEE
+427 EELSIDEQEE
-437 VEAKIEGE
+437 VEALIEGE

-452 ELRVEIEILT
+452 ELRVEIAILN

-484 RTLFGEDGVL
+484 NTLFGEDGLL

-521 PEITKIVGNFSMDQ
+521 AEITKIVGNFSMDQ

-608 GDVLIRLLNK
+608 GDVLIRLLTK

-629 QVYDFIGEVLEENNI
+629 QIYDFIGEVLEENNI

-649 MERAISGRD
+649 MERAISGRE
-658 NLDELIASM
+658 NLDELVATM

-680 LAKQERLDDSSFD
+680 IAKQERLDDSSFD
-693 LPGARRSYQE
+693 LPGARRAYQE
-703 ISICSMPTRVYG
+703 ISINSMPPRVYG
-715 EFAVKQFETTRTK
+715 EFAVKQFETSRIK
-728 LNFSHDN
+728 LNFSNDS
-735 KNVRI
+735 KTVRI

-756 VLRTDES
+756 ALRTDES
-763 IRFALSS
+763 LRFSLSA
-770 SKQTEEVS
+770 SKQTEDIT
-778 LLGNDH
+778 LLPNDH
-784 PIQKLAM
+784 PVKKLAM

-798 QQVALPICN
+798 QQVALPVGN
-807 VKAYVSEPL
+807 VKATVSEPL
-816 TIELSRVSVVD
+816 IIELSRISVVD

-833 DQELM
+833 EQELM

-843 ASDEFIQIDPY
+843 ETGEFIQIDPY
-854 FIFQQPF
+854 FLFQQPLKF
-861 QFESIGGKED
+861 VNSEANED
-871 NSFKRESIIQAK
+871 KSFKRESIIQAK
-883 KVLQSVQV
+883 KVLQSVQM
-891 KRDDYLNRKSTYLRH
+891 KRDDYLNRKSTYLRR

-914 LQERLTNYLDDN
+914 LQERLTNYLEDN
-926 PSNKNIALIN
+926 PNNKNSALIN
-936 QTSTQIVDLEERS
+936 QTYTQIEDLEERS

-972 LHVQPISSPARIIP
+972 LHVQPISSTVRIIP
-986 TDYVEVVKQYE
+986 ADYVDVVKQYE
-997 YDNGRLNIR
+997 YENGRLNIR
-1006 EKKAYGL
+1006 EKRAYGL
-1013 VDFTSEEAEGNTRFI
+1013 VDFTSEEADGNTRFI
-1028 LVTPS
+1028 LVTPF
-1033 LKAIDGQIILE
+1033 LKALDEQIILE

-1052 VYLYVLVD
+1052 VYIYLLQQ
-1060 GKIKEEIK
+1060 GQIIEEIK
-1068 MEKLVGV
+1068 MEQLVGV

>member
-1 MLIDRAYEKL
+1 MLN
-11 VDVRKLIMLKVG
+11 VG
-23 EIIKGSFWPEIVVIK
+23 EIIKGSFWPEIVEIK
-38 HFEEI
+38 NFEEI
-43 DEHLYLVESIG
+43 DEDLYLVESIG
-54 RKTNKYYERYLD
+54 RKTNKYYEQYLD
-66 KSQISQLEN
+66 KTQLSQLEN
-75 IQDEESIFDTG
+75 IQEEESTFDAE

-96 LKTEDKYSRSRA
+96 LKTEEKYSQSRA
-108 RGNKK
+108 RGNNKI
-113 VIPLPHQI
+113 IPLPHQI

-153 IRELLARQV
+153 IRELMARQA

-173 VLKQWQEELKEKFDE
+173 VLKQWQEELKDKFGE
-188 DFTIVNR
+188 EFTIVNR
-195 SLLNSSSEVNPFEA
+195 SLLNSSSEVNPFES
-209 HDKIITSLYWAARE
+209 HDKIISSLYWAARE
-223 EIKAYIMKANFD
+223 EIKSYILKADFD

-264 LGEGLLR
+264 LGESLLR

-304 RMNTGDSIYEKSNPF
+304 QINTGESIYEKSNPF

-347 DLSCEEQELYEE
+347 DLSYEEQQLYEE

-392 SVEAIYLSLKRRK
+392 SIDAIYLSLKRRK
-405 EKLEELL
+405 AKLEELL
-412 ESELTSVNVIEAFEY
+412 ESELSTVRTVEPFEY

-437 VEAKIEGE
+437 VEALIEGE

-452 ELRVEIEILT
+452 ELRIEIAVLD

-467 AERLVYQDVEVK
+467 AKRLVYQDVEVK

-484 RTLFGEDGVL
+484 NTLFGEDGLL

-597 IFNLV
+597 VFNLV

-608 GDVLIRLLNK
+608 GDVLIRLLTK

-649 MERAISGRD
+649 MERAISGRE
-658 NLDELIASM
+658 NLDVLVATM

-693 LPGARRSYQE
+693 LPGAKRAYQE
-703 ISICSMPTRVYG
+703 IAISSMPLRVYG
-715 EFAVKQFETTRTK
+715 EFAVKQFETSRIK
-728 LNFSHDN
+728 LNFSNDS
-735 KNVRI
+735 KTVRI
-740 DRFPKNIRELI
+740 DRFPKNMRELI

-756 VLRTDES
+756 ALRTDES
-763 IRFALSS
+763 LRFSLSA
-770 SKQTEEVS
+770 SKQTEDVTP
-778 LLGNDH
+778 LPNDH
-784 PIQKLAM
+784 PVKKLAM

-807 VKAYVSEPL
+807 VKATVSEPL
-816 TIELSRVSVVD
+816 IIELSRISVVD

-833 DQELM
+833 EQELM

-843 ASDEFIQIDPY
+843 ETGECIQIDPY
-854 FIFQQPF
+854 FLFQQPVEF
-861 QFESIGGKED
+861 LNSDANEEK
-871 NSFKRESIIQAK
+871 SFKRESIIQAK
-883 KVLQSVQV
+883 KVLQSVQM
-891 KRDDYLNRKSTYLRH
+891 KRDDYLNRKSTYLRR

-926 PSNKNIALIN
+926 PNNKKSALIN
-936 QTSTQIVDLEERS
+936 QTYTQIEDLEERS
-949 KERLEDIERERSIQ
+949 NERIDDIERERSIQ
-963 LQSIKSLTQ
+963 LQSIKSLAQ
-972 LHVQPISSPARIIP
+972 LHVQPTSCAARVIP
-986 TDYVEVVKQYE
+986 RDYLDVVKQYE
-997 YDNGRLNIR
+997 YENGRINIR
-1006 EKKAYGL
+1006 EMKAYGL
-1013 VDFTSEEAEGNTRFI
+1013 IDFTSEEEDGNTRFI

-1033 LKAIDGQIILE
+1033 LKALEEEIVLE
-1044 DYKELNGS
+1044 DYEEFKGS
-1052 VYLYVLVD
+1052 VYIYVLQQE
-1060 GKIKEEIK
+1060 KIIEILN
-1068 MEKLVGV
+1068 MEQLVGG

>member
-1 MLIDRAYEKL
+1 
-11 VDVRKLIMLKVG
+11 MLKIG
-23 EIIKGSFWPEIVVIK
+23 GIIKGSFWPEIVEIK

-43 DEHLYLVESIG
+43 DEDLYLVESIG
-54 RKTNKYYERYLD
+54 RKTNKYYEQYLD
-66 KSQISQLEN
+66 KAQLSQLEN
-75 IQDEESIFDTG
+75 IQEEESTFNAE

-96 LKTEDKYSRSRA
+96 LKTEEKYSQSRA

-153 IRELLARQV
+153 IRELMARQAA
-162 VERVLILVPPL
+162 ERVLILVPPL
-173 VLKQWQEELKEKFDE
+173 VLKQWQEELKDKFGE
-188 DFTIVNR
+188 EFTIVNR
-195 SLLNSSSEVNPFEA
+195 SLLNSSSEVNPFES
-209 HDKIITSLYWAARE
+209 HDKIISSLYWAARE
-223 EIKAYIMKANFD
+223 EIKSYIMKANFD

-264 LGEGLLR
+264 LGEALLR

-304 RMNTGDSIYEKSNPF
+304 RLNTGDSINEKSNPF

-347 DLSCEEQELYEE
+347 DLSYEEQQLYEE

-392 SVEAIYLSLKRRK
+392 SIDAIYLSLKRRK

-412 ESELTSVNVIEAFEY
+412 ESELSTVKTVEPFEY
-427 DELSIDEQEE
+427 EELSIDEQEE
-437 VEAKIEGE
+437 VEALIEGE

-452 ELRVEIEILT
+452 ELRVEIAILN

-484 RTLFGEDGVL
+484 NTLFGEDGLL

-521 PEITKIVGNFSMDQ
+521 AEITKIVGNFSMDQ

-608 GDVLIRLLNK
+608 GDVLIRLLTK

-649 MERAISGRD
+649 MERAISGRE
-658 NLDELIASM
+658 NLDELVATM

-680 LAKQERLDDSSFD
+680 IAKQERLDDSSFD
-693 LPGARRSYQE
+693 LPGARRAYQE
-703 ISICSMPTRVYG
+703 ISINSMPPRVYG
-715 EFAVKQFETTRTK
+715 EFAVKQFETSRIK
-728 LNFSHDN
+728 LNFSNDS
-735 KNVRI
+735 KTVRI

-756 VLRTDES
+756 ALRTDES
-763 IRFALSS
+763 LRFSLSA
-770 SKQTEEVS
+770 SKQTEDVT
-778 LLGNDH
+778 LLPNDD
-784 PIQKLAM
+784 PVKKLAM

-798 QQVALPICN
+798 QQVALPVGN
-807 VKAYVSEPL
+807 VKATVSEPL
-816 TIELSRVSVVD
+816 IIELSRISVVD

-833 DQELM
+833 EQELM

-843 ASDEFIQIDPY
+843 ETGEFIQIDPY
-854 FIFQQPF
+854 FLFQQPLKF
-861 QFESIGGKED
+861 VNSEANED
-871 NSFKRESIIQAK
+871 KSFKRESIIQAK
-883 KVLQSVQV
+883 KVLQSVQM
-891 KRDDYLNRKSTYLRH
+891 KRDDYLNRKSTYLRR

-914 LQERLTNYLDDN
+914 LQERLTNYLEDN
-926 PSNKNIALIN
+926 PNNKNSALIN
-936 QTSTQIVDLEERS
+936 QTYTQIEDLEERS

-972 LHVQPISSPARIIP
+972 LHVQPISSTARIIP
-986 TDYVEVVKQYE
+986 ADYVDVVKQYE
-997 YDNGRLNIR
+997 YENGRLNIR
-1006 EKKAYGL
+1006 EKRAYGL
-1013 VDFTSEEAEGNTRFI
+1013 VDFTSEEADGNTRFI
-1028 LVTPS
+1028 LVTPF
-1033 LKAIDGQIILE
+1033 LKALDEQIILE

-1052 VYLYVLVD
+1052 VYIYLLQQ
-1060 GKIKEEIK
+1060 GQIIEEIK
-1068 MEKLVGV
+1068 MEQLVGV